1 MKSNFFS
8 TAVMKTSVIS
18 KEFRERFLSDPK
30 KPNVLTGKAVVF
42 EGPEDYHKR
51 INSKKL
57 KIDEK
62 SILIIRGCGI
72 KSTDIFIL
80 ETAETQKF
88 YFKVI
93 DLTEQET
100 YLELISEVEN
110 INFKDSH
117 TVRNVEGL

>member
-30 KPNVLTGKAVVF
+30 KPNVFTGKSVVF

-62 SILIIRGCGI
+62 SILIIRGCGPVGYPGA
-72 KSTDIFIL
+72 
-80 ETAETQKF
+80 AEVVNMQPPDKLL
-88 YFKVI
+88 KKR
-93 DLTEQET
+93 D
-100 YLELISEVEN
+100 
-110 INFKDSH
+110 
-117 TVRNVEGL
+117 

>member
-93 DLTEQET
+93 NLTEQET
-100 YLELISEVEN
+100 YLELISEVGN

-117 TVRNVEGL
+117 TVRIVEGL